1 MKVALIDDEQPVRDT
16 LQVILE
22 NYFPSFELKQ
32 AASVTEG
39 ISLIKTFNPD
49 LIFLD
54 IKMGDGTGFDLLN
67 RVKDQTKFQLI
78 FVTAHNEYAVK
89 AFKFSAIDYILKPVD
104 PDEVKQAIHKA
115 MHYQPVSELKLQSLL
130 SNQMQVPKKIVLSDN
145 QNIYLLDIKDIVKCN
160 SVNNY
165 THFFLVDGR
174 EIIISKTL
182 KHYEDLL
189 RQHSFFRI
197 HQSHIINLRYF
208 DKYDKK
214 EGGKVVLKDG
224 SRVPVSSRKREEL
237 FHVLKE
243 FMS

>member
-1 MKVALIDDEQPVRDT
+1 MKVALIDDEQPVRET
-16 LQVILE
+16 LQSILE
-22 NYFPSFELKQ
+22 YYFPEFEIKE
-32 AASVTEG
+32 ATGVAEG
-39 ISLIKTFNPD
+39 VELIKDFLPD

-67 RVKDQTKFQLI
+67 RVKGQTNFQLI

-104 PDEVKQAIHKA
+104 PEEVTQAVKKA
-115 MHYQPVSELKLQSLL
+115 IQYNAANELKLLSLL
-130 SNQMQVPKKIVLSDN
+130 SNQLREPEKIVLSDN
-145 QNIYLLDIKDIVKCN
+145 HNIYLIEIKDIIKCN

-165 THFFLVDGR
+165 THFFLADGR

-189 RQHSFFRI
+189 KLHGFFRT
-197 HQSHIINLRYF
+197 HQSHIINLLYF

-214 EGGKVVLKDG
+214 EGGEVVLKDG
-224 SRVPVSSRKREEL
+224 SRVLVSSRKREEL
-237 FHVLKE
+237 LHVLKE
-243 FMS
+243 YMS

>member
-1 MKVALIDDEQPVRDT
+1 MKVALIDDEQPVRET
-16 LQVILE
+16 LQSILE
-22 NYFPSFELKQ
+22 YYFPEFKVKE
-32 AASVTEG
+32 ATGVAEG
-39 ISLIKTFNPD
+39 VELIKDFSPD

-67 RVKDQTKFQLI
+67 RVKGQSNFQLI

-104 PDEVKQAIHKA
+104 PDEVNQAVKKA
-115 MHYQPVSELKLQSLL
+115 MQNHSLDELNIQSLL
-130 SNQMQVPKKIVLSDN
+130 TNQLHEPEKIVLSDN
-145 QNIYLLDIKDIVKCN
+145 HNIYLLDIKDIVKCN

-165 THFFLVDGR
+165 TQFFLSDGR

-189 RQHSFFRI
+189 KQHGFFRT

-214 EGGKVVLKDG
+214 EGGEVVLKDG
-224 SRVPVSSRKREEL
+224 SRVLVSSRKREEL
-237 FHVLKE
+237 LHVLRE
-243 FMS
+243 FIS